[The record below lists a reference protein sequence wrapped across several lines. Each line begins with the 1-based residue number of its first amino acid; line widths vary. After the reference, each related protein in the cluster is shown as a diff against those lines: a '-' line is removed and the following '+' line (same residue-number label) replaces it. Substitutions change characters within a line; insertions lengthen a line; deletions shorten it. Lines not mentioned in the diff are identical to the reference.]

1 MIPGDPH
8 HTNTFPENASRH
20 FILFVVGDE
29 PNSRLARQNMK
40 NLCQRANAAIEWEVV
55 DVLKDFQTALE
66 HDILATPALVQT
78 APAPGP
84 TILGNLND
92 LDRVLG
98 VLGLR
103 EPAA

>member
-8 HTNTFPENASRH
+8 HTKTFSEKATRH

-29 PNSRLARQNMK
+29 PNSRLARQNMEC
-40 NLCQRANAAIEWEVV
+40 LCQRADTAIEWELV
-55 DVLKDFQTALE
+55 DVLKDFQTALK

-78 APAPGP
+78 APGPGL

-92 LDRVLG
+92 MDRVLG